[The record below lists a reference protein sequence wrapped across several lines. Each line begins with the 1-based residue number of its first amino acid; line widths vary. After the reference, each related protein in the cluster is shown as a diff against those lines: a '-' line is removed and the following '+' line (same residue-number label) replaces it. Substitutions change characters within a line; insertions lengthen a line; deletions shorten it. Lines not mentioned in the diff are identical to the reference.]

1 MGNNGENKGA
11 SCPSAQDGTCPGCGG
26 AETGGGQPAEKQQAE
41 QKAGIDLIPVND
53 YSEIG
58 RIIAVASGKGGV
70 GKSSVT
76 ALLAVALA
84 RRGLRV
90 GVLDADLTGP
100 SQPKIFGLTE
110 KPGVVGQALAP
121 VVTSE
126 LGIRTMSIN
135 LMLEQ
140 EDEPV
145 IWRGPIIG
153 NVIKQFW
160 SDVAWG
166 KLDYLLIDLP
176 PGTGDAPLTV
186 MQSIPIDGV
195 VMVSSP
201 QSLAGMIVRKA
212 INMAKL
218 MSIPIIGLVENMSY
232 ATCPK
237 CGERY
242 EIFGP
247 SRVNEI
253 TEATGL
259 TILGTMP
266 LDPEVAHLSDR
277 GEIEKYE
284 ADYLPDLAINLEDR
298 VKKMPRRSGI
308 TA

>member
-1 MGNNGENKGA
+1 MGNSNDNKGA
-11 SCPSAQDGTCPGCGG
+11 SCPAAQGGKCPGSEACGSPE
-26 AETGGGQPAEKQQAE
+26 AATCGQTAEK
-41 QKAGIDLIPVND
+41 KAGIDLIPVND

-58 RIIAVASGKGGV
+58 RVIAVASGKGGV

-76 ALLAVALA
+76 ALLAVSLA
-84 RRGLRV
+84 RRGFRV

-100 SQPKIFGLTE
+100 SQPKIFGLNTR
-110 KPGVVGQALAP
+110 PGVIGQALAP
-121 VVTSE
+121 VESAD
-126 LGIRTMSIN
+126 LGIRVMSIN

-186 MQSIPIDGV
+186 MQSIPVDGV

-212 INMAKL
+212 IKMTNL
-218 MSIPIIGLVENMSY
+218 MSIPIIGVVENMSY

-237 CGERY
+237 CGEKY
-242 EIFGP
+242 ELFGP
-247 SRVNEI
+247 SRIEEI
-253 TEATGL
+253 TETTGL
-259 TILGTMP
+259 ALLAKMP
-266 LDPEVAHLSDR
+266 LDPAVAHLADQGR
-277 GEIEKYE
+277 IEEYE
-284 ADYLPDLAINLEDR
+284 ADYLPDLAISLEKR
-298 VKKMPRRSGI
+298 VSELPQRPKTS
-308 TA
+308 A

>member
-1 MGNNGENKGA
+1 MGNNSEHKGG
-11 SCPSAQDGTCPGCGG
+11 SCPSAQGGTCEGCS
-26 AETGGGQPAEKQQAE
+26 QAADHKKE
-41 QKAGIDLIPVND
+41 EQQKAGIDLLPVND

-58 RIIAVASGKGGV
+58 RIVAVASGKGGV

-100 SQPKIFGLTE
+100 SQPKIFGLTD

-126 LGIRTMSIN
+126 LGIRVMSIN

-218 MSIPIIGLVENMSY
+218 MSIPVIGLVENMSY
-232 ATCPK
+232 ATCPE
-237 CGERY
+237 CGEKY

-253 TEATGL
+253 TETTGL
-259 TILGTMP
+259 PVLGTMP
-266 LDPEVAHLSDR
+266 LDPSVAHLSDR
-277 GEIEKYE
+277 GEVEKYE
-284 ADYLPDLAINLEDR
+284 ADYLPDLAAALEDR
-298 VKKMPRRSGI
+298 VKEMPRRAGV